1 MTRQVA
7 RIDRN
12 GHQWLGQFSVNQRA
26 FGQFRQQAGWQVVD
40 AIETVVFKD
49 GEGSAFT
56 GAGAS
61 ADYD

>member
-1 MTRQVA
+1 VAGQVA
-7 RIDRN
+7 RIDRY
-12 GHQWLGQFSVNQRA
+12 GHQRLRQLGVNQRPL
-26 FGQFRQQAGWQVVD
+26 GQFRQQAGWQVVD